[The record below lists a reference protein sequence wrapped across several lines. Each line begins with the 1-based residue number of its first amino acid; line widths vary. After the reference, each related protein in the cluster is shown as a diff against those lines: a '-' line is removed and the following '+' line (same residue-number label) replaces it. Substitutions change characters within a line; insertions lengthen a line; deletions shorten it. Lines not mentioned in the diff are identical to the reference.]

1 MAFVTA
7 ALLPTLGILFGMFVC
22 LEVGRR
28 VGAWRHAKEGDREE
42 SSAAA
47 IDAAIFALFGLLI
60 AFTFSGAANR
70 FDHRRDQIADEANAI
85 GTAWMRID
93 LLPPEA
99 QPPIRALFRDYLRS
113 RLATYQSIS
122 SDLNAAQAEYDRSQ
136 RLQSEIW
143 SRAVPAARSTGNVA
157 VLSLVVQSLNDM
169 FDMATARLHA
179 ARTHVP
185 GAILGLLFVLALAS
199 ALVVGYASARDQQRS
214 WFRTWLF
221 AVVIAICIFVILDL
235 EHPRIGI
242 VRVDEADRLLEE
254 LLAGMK

>member
-1 MAFVTA
+1 MRSTVLNHFFFFFQAED
-7 ALLPTLGILFGMFVC
+7 GI
-22 LEVGRR
+22 
-28 VGAWRHAKEGDREE
+28 
-42 SSAAA
+42 
-47 IDAAIFALFGLLI
+47 
-60 AFTFSGAANR
+60 
-70 FDHRRDQIADEANAI
+70 
-85 GTAWMRID
+85 
-93 LLPPEA
+93 
-99 QPPIRALFRDYLRS
+99 RDYK
-113 RLATYQSIS
+113 
-122 SDLNAAQAEYDRSQ
+122 
-136 RLQSEIW
+136 
-143 SRAVPAARSTGNVA
+143 VTGVQTCA
-157 VLSLVVQSLNDM
+157 LPIFSLVVQSLNDM

>member
-1 MAFVTA
+1 VNLAFTTSLSTTGLFLGMLLCAEIGRRIGVTRLRRTPEA
-7 ALLPTLGILFGMFVC
+7 LPAGAGAVEGAVFALL
-22 LEVGRR
+22 
-28 VGAWRHAKEGDREE
+28 
-42 SSAAA
+42 
-47 IDAAIFALFGLLI
+47 GLLI

-99 QPPIRALFRDYLRS
+99 QPPIRGLFRDYLRS

-199 ALVVGYASARDQQRS
+199 ALVVGYASARNQQRT

-235 EHPRIGI
+235 EHPRMGL